1 MARLILSVLLL
12 GLLALANSCHK
23 RQVLVP
29 TGPPAVAPSTPAAS
43 APPPKPAPQEIP
55 PPPALSPEKPVEAE
69 GVIPTP
75 QVGPPPAERPRR
87 AARPSTPAGPAA
99 PSGPA
104 TPSAPSAPAPQL
116 GIVLSPDQQRQ
127 YNADIDQKIQ
137 SAEGNLRSIG
147 NRQLSKEQQASI
159 EETRNFI
166 RQTQA
171 LRSSDLPGA
180 LRLAERAEVL
190 ARNLASSLR

>member
-1 MARLILSVLLL
+1 M
-12 GLLALANSCHK
+12 
-23 RQVLVP
+23 
-29 TGPPAVAPSTPAAS
+29 APSTPAAS

-69 GVIPTP
+69 GVIATP

-99 PSGPA
+99 PGPA
-104 TPSAPSAPAPQL
+104 TPAAPSAPAPQL